1 MINLTPRL
9 RAARLSISRLTIDLN
24 IMRMQ
29 RNVYRDHAKRL
40 ADAID
45 AINTANAYAPSL
57 RGQRLNETIGKA
69 VALAGMVR
77 DYDDLQSITDT
88 TIQEN

>member
-1 MINLTPRL
+1 MTLTPRL
-9 RAARLSISRLTIDLN
+9 RAARLKVSRLTIDLN

-29 RNVYRDHAKRL
+29 RNVYRDHAARL

-45 AINTANAYAPSL
+45 VINTANAYASSL
-57 RGQRLNETIGKA
+57 RGQRLNDTIGKA
-69 VALAGMVR
+69 VALAGMAR
-77 DYDDLQSITDT
+77 DYNDLQTTADP